1 MHPCGVV
8 ICWSKCVA
16 CVSVSDCTQIA
27 TGKGFTCPR
36 TYWGGCGNWKDK
48 TLNKNFTDKRY
59 TVSECAYKCKTT
71 SGCGGFFLHTKTF
84 ACLLAK
90 PGCYD
95 DNNNDY
101 GYYAMDSCKVADCGA
116 PPVDWANVLD
126 DKAPAGWHVK
136 GFNGNVGDAKQC
148 KNGWNAY
155 ANGGS
160 QGELYAT
167 MTGSGRATVQ
177 YRDCWS
183 QGFVG
188 LYVNGVK
195 KDQSGTNNGQL
206 RTYRWFTQSSR
217 LSIALSHAAV
227 MQSNTTLNPP
237 SFDFKNGD
245 VLKFKDEGKNAVIQI
260 VSINYQC
267 HVKKKRKIS

>member
-1 MHPCGVV
+1 MAFYFLSEHATCDHTKPHL
-8 ICWSKCVA
+8 K
-16 CVSVSDCTQIA
+16 TP
-27 TGKGFTCPR
+27 TGKAFTCPR
-36 TYWGGCGNWKDK
+36 TYSGGCGNWKDK
-48 TLNKNFTDKRY
+48 TLNKNFSNKRY

-71 SGCGGFFLHTKTF
+71 SGCGGFFLGTKTF

-95 DNNNDY
+95 DNNVNY

-148 KNGWNAY
+148 KYGWNAY
-155 ANGGS
+155 ANGGK
-160 QGELYAT
+160 QGQLYTT
-167 MTGSGRATVQ
+167 MTGAGRATVQ

-188 LYVNGVK
+188 LYVNGKK
-195 KDQSGTNNGQL
+195 KDQSGTNNGKL
-206 RTYRWFTQSSR
+206 RTYRSYSR
-217 LSIALSHAAV
+217 L
-227 MQSNTTLNPP
+227 TLNTAFVCCKL
-237 SFDFKNGD
+237 SS
-245 VLKFKDEGKNAVIQI
+245 L
-260 VSINYQC
+260 
-267 HVKKKRKIS
+267 HIS